1 MFPQQLNIM
10 TIDQALR
17 SIKDSTE
24 WKIIMEF
31 LEKEREMLI
40 NDFHTPELMDAPQ
53 ALARLGG
60 EISTLDRIIRT
71 FNNGQS
77 QRD

>member
-1 MFPQQLNIM
+1 
-10 TIDQALR
+10 
-17 SIKDSTE
+17 
-24 WKIIMEF
+24 MEF